1 MLLLQIF
8 EHAMY
13 DILLLN
19 YFLHAFSVPSLPQH
33 KPIVEMRKQIVVR
46 SHKINKEDHP
56 TLSCVVDDVMK
67 IIVIKDQICARLP
80 GSLRCRVRKIRKVAQ
95 LRGKGIV
102 KTCSGLSLS
111 QLMVHVFKNLSG
123 DTETWSTK
131 EHGFPRKN

>member
-1 MLLLQIF
+1 
-8 EHAMY
+8 MY

-80 GSLRCRVRKIRKVAQ
+80 GSLP
-95 LRGKGIV
+95 LMGKKNSKG
-102 KTCSGLSLS
+102 CS
-111 QLMVHVFKNLSG
+111 
-123 DTETWSTK
+123 T
-131 EHGFPRKN
+131 